1 MALLQSKS
9 RIVSLAAQ
17 EDMNLLEENLGFHF
31 AMLEGCKGVM
41 NISSSLLGLRC
52 CLAGGTGEEEVVS
65 SGQHCNSHCSF
76 PETS

>member
-41 NISSSLLGLRC
+41 NISSLLGLRC
-52 CLAGGTGEEEVVS
+52 CLAGGTREEEVVS